1 MLGLESSTE
10 TPLWEVNFLIN
21 LVSMEEGQVE
31 DYISDKEKHEEENK
45 LDCSLI

>member
-1 MLGLESSTE
+1 
-10 TPLWEVNFLIN
+10 
-21 LVSMEEGQVE
+21 MEEGQVE